1 VNRGTKEII
10 LSSFDE
16 VHVFEGVGERT
27 GVCLDRKGVRGRRA
41 VCRSVGEL
49 AAKSRRL
56 GDGYYYL
63 ASAAWPTGSTSVSLA
78 LNWVSM
84 GGPGPAPEGD

>member
-1 VNRGTKEII
+1 MKP
-10 LSSFDE
+10 SFDE

-27 GVCLDRKGVRGRRA
+27 GVQGDRKSVRGRRA
-41 VCRSVGEL
+41 VCRSVSEL

-63 ASAAWPTGSTSVSLA
+63 ASAAWPAGTTTVNLA
-78 LNWVSM
+78 LHWVTI
-84 GGPGPAPEGD
+84 GALGAPGRETHEE

>member
-1 VNRGTKEII
+1 MTG
-10 LSSFDE
+10 SFDE

-27 GVCLDRKGVRGRRA
+27 GVCVDRQGVRGRRA

-63 ASAAWPTGSTSVSLA
+63 ASAAWPTGSTSVNLA
-78 LNWVSM
+78 MTWVTI
-84 GGPGPAPEGD
+84 GGMAAESQGNGP